1 MEPQGQKIAQ
11 GRDSEIFDHGH
22 GRVLRRSFVPRDLT
36 NEARLMTH
44 VREHGYPAPEVF
56 DAGFGYIVMERI
68 FGLELLQFMPR
79 TPGGV
84 RGAGQVLAGLQA
96 KLAAIPAPDWLPPAP
111 GDPGDSIVH
120 LDLHPMN
127 VMVTRDLTDM
137 VIDWGN
143 AKRGRPETDVANTWL
158 LLKAGQPP
166 GSRLD
171 RFVVGAARGMML
183 RAFLKNSDR
192 DAAARQ
198 IAAVAEWRAAD
209 RNMSPAEIAR
219 MRKLVASV
227 T

>member
-1 MEPQGQKIAQ
+1 MEPTGRKIAQ

-36 NEARLMTH
+36 DEARLMTY
-44 VREHGYPAPEVF
+44 VRERGYPAPEVF
-56 DAGFGYIVMERI
+56 DAGMGYLVMERI
-68 FGLELLQFMPR
+68 FGLDLLQFMPR
-79 TPGGV
+79 TPGGI
-84 RGAGQVLAGLQA
+84 RGAGEVLAKLQA
-96 KLAAIPAPDWLPPAP
+96 QLAAIPAPDWLPPAP
-111 GDPGDSIVH
+111 GDPGESIVH

-143 AKRGRPETDVANTWL
+143 AKRGVAATDVANTWL

-166 GSRLD
+166 GGVVD
-171 RFVVGAARGMML
+171 RFVVGVGRGIML
-183 RAFLKNSDR
+183 RAFLKQSDR
-192 DAAARQ
+192 AAASRQ

-209 RNMSPAEIAR
+209 RNMSPTEIAR
-219 MRKLVASV
+219 MRKLVSSV